1 MLNIIYSLEPFIED
15 CYRETGVREYARIIK
30 ITAPTASKK
39 LKEFEAEGMLKK
51 RLDRGYLLFRA
62 NRESEILNDISRIY
76 WRQKL
81 QKLIGYLNLKFHS
94 PTIILFGSLT
104 KLETKKDSDIDMAVL
119 TNINKKSDLTDYEK
133 LYKREIQLFTFKSLK
148 ETSKELKNNILN
160 GFIIQ
165 GELK

>member
-15 CYRETGVREYARIIK
+15 CYREIGVREYARIIK

-39 LKEFEAEGMLKK
+39 LKEFEAEGLLKK

-62 NRESEILNDISRIY
+62 NRESDILRDISRIY

-81 QKLIGYLNLKFHS
+81 QKFIEYLNLKFHN
-94 PTIILFGSLT
+94 PIIILFGSLI
-104 KLETKKDSDIDMAVL
+104 KLETKKDSDIDLVVL
-119 TNINKKSDLTDYEK
+119 TNINKKLNLADYEK
-133 LYKREIQLFTFKSLK
+133 LYKREIQLFTFKSLR
-148 ETSKELKNNILN
+148 EINKELKNNILN